1 MSVNIDDVRHLA
13 VLSKL
18 SLSDDELRSLTSDI
32 DAILGYIDQLD
43 QLDTEGVKPTFQL
56 TGLSN
61 VWREDIIKSQIDR
74 KKLLDLAPEQLG
86 NQVKVP
92 KVL

>member
-32 DAILGYIDQLD
+32 DAILDYIDQLD

-74 KKLLDLAPEQLG
+74 EKLLDLAPEQLG

>member
-61 VWREDIIKSQIDR
+61 VWREDAIKSQIDR
-74 KKLLDLAPEQLG
+74 EKLLDLAPEQLG

>member
-61 VWREDIIKSQIDR
+61 VWREDIIKSQINR
-74 KKLLDLAPEQLG
+74 EKLLDLAPEQLG

>member
-74 KKLLDLAPEQLG
+74 EKLLDLAPEQLG

>member
-32 DAILGYIDQLD
+32 DAILGYIDQLN